1 MANEPI
7 NTSFISILLF
17 DSYRKMYRIQ
27 SSDPLFP
34 ASSRILQPNSYDNR
48 FFWGAGQN
56 NDPMPR
62 ILGCIDNASI
72 WDPTTGE
79 HWGHSAVA
87 SDAEIGLGFQNG
99 RTVYVGSLRNTAN
112 WAQNFSNYWNDTSI
126 ITMKPTQRELVR
138 TLLSRAIWKSNICNA
153 YLNWR
158 SLDLHTHF
166 TGIMSMYQP
175 RWDAEVR
182 HLFRTSLAQIQYSVL
197 DTARGTEASLKVPK
211 MAQGLREFLRS
222 SGGENSPNIP
232 PGFEGICSI
241 VKFNSNGWR
250 NVSVWGFVGLLLLAA
265 GIALGSCRTV
275 ESKLFLIVGMETIHK
290 VLQWLYSKMAA
301 LPWMK
306 MWSTMVDARRS
317 GSQWVQRVI
326 RSLWTA
332 KQNNGIRSS
341 AEGA

>member
-1 MANEPI
+1 M

-17 DSYRKMYRIQ
+17 DSYRKMYRVP
-27 SSDPLFP
+27 SDDPLFP
-34 ASSRILQPNSYDNR
+34 ASSRIMQPNSYDNR
-48 FFWGAGQN
+48 YYWSARQN

-79 HWGHSAVA
+79 HWGHSAMA
-87 SDAEIGLGFQNG
+87 SDGEIGFGFQNG
-99 RTVYVGSLRNTAN
+99 ETVYVISLLNIAK
-112 WAQNFSNYWNDTSI
+112 WAQNFSTYWNNTSI
-126 ITMKPTQRELVR
+126 IPLKPTQRELVR
-138 TLLSRAIWKSNICNA
+138 TLLSRAIWKSSICNA

-166 TGIMSMYQP
+166 TGILSMYQP
-175 RWDAEVR
+175 RWEAEVR

-197 DTARGTEASLKVPK
+197 DTARGTEASLKVPDLPP
-211 MAQGLREFLRS
+211 GLAKFSRLT
-222 SGGENSPNIP
+222 GGENSPNIP

-250 NVSVWGFVGLLLLAA
+250 NVSVWGFVGLLFLAA

-275 ESKLFLIVGMETIHK
+275 EGKLFLIFGMETFYK
-290 VLQWLYSKMAA
+290 VSQRLCSKMAS

-306 MWSTMVDARRS
+306 IWSTVVDARYQ

-341 AEGA
+341 VEGA